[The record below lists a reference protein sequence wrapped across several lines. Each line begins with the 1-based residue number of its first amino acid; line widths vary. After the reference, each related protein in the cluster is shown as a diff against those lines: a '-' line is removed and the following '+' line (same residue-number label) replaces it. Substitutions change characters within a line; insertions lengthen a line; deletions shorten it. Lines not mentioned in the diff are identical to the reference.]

1 MMKTAQEIK
10 ITVFTPTYNRAK
22 LLPRLFESLQKQS
35 YRSFEWLIVDD
46 GSVDATE
53 PLIRQFAGSGFPI
66 RYYYQENAGKHFAI
80 NRGVQ
85 EAAGELFF
93 ILDSDDVIPENAL
106 ALVAEKYYSSAK
118 RAEIGGVA
126 GRKAYFDGR
135 LIGSGTGVRDEIMN
149 VFDFRYRRKITGDMC
164 EVFRTD
170 VLKEFP
176 FPEIKGE
183 KFCPEALVW
192 NRIGNK
198 YALLWFDEPVYLAEY
213 QPDGLTDKIFEVR
226 KKSPVATTTF
236 YRELSHAPVALS
248 HRFRALINYWRFAF
262 YLQAPL
268 GKKWQA
274 VAPVLSI
281 FAFPLACLM
290 YLNDKRK

>member
-35 YRSFEWLIVDD
+35 YGAFEWLIIDD
-46 GSVDATE
+46 GSVDETE
-53 PLIRQFAGSGFPI
+53 ALVRQFAAADFPV

-80 NRGVQ
+80 NRGVK

-93 ILDSDDVIPENAL
+93 ILDSDDVIPQNAL
-106 ALVAEKYYSSAK
+106 ALVAGKYYSSDKQAV
-118 RAEIGGVA
+118 IGGVA
-126 GRKAYFDGR
+126 GRKAYFDGK
-135 LIGSGTGVRDEIMN
+135 LIGSGIGINDEIMN
-149 VFDFRYRRKITGDMC
+149 VYDFRYRRKITGDMC

-198 YALLWFDEPVYLAEY
+198 YSLLWFDDPVYLAEY
-213 QPDGLTDKIFEVR
+213 QPDGLTDRIFEVR
-226 KKSPVATTTF
+226 KKSPIVTTTF
-236 YRELSHAPVALS
+236 YQELSRAPIALS

-262 YLQAPL
+262 YLNGSL
-268 GKKWQA
+268 GKKMKA
-274 VAPVLSI
+274 VNPVLSI